1 MSGNL
6 SQQIPRYVVPI
17 TDPATG
23 IATPEFWRFLLTIF
37 SRTGG
42 QPGTNSSLAEA
53 MSVTSGDDNESLP
66 LDEGLS
72 LLSGFD
78 DAGNAADSVFPDMG
92 DGADAVDLSGF
103 IAAEMAAEDAG
114 GDTAQ
119 GAAFALAMGDDAAGS
134 DVDPLLAV
142 MLADGPDA
150 PQTPKQMAVTVGAS
164 PYAYS
169 APERGAVLVTGGT
182 VSAVTYSR
190 DGATTY
196 AMPVSGSFPVG
207 TGDILTVTYTVVPTM
222 AFVQI

>member
-17 TDPATG
+17 IDPATG
-23 IATPEFWRFLLTIF
+23 IATQEFWRFLLTLLN
-37 SRTGG
+37 RTGG
-42 QPGTNSSLAEA
+42 SPGSNSALTEA
-53 MSVTSGDDNESLP
+53 LGITAGDDDALP
-66 LDEGLS
+66 ADQTLA

-78 DAGNAADSVFPDMG
+78 DGDDAPGAVFPDMG
-92 DGADAVDLSGF
+92 DASDVVDLSAF
-103 IAAEMAAEDAG
+103 IAAEMTADGEGA
-114 GDTAQ
+114 DTAQ
-119 GAAFALAMGDDAAGS
+119 GAAFALAMGDDVAGAE
-134 DVDPLLAV
+134 VDPLLAAL
-142 MLADGPDA
+142 MTDGPDV

-169 APERGAVLVTGGT
+169 APERGAVLVTGGV

-207 TGDILTVTYTVVPTM
+207 TGDIVTVTYTVAPTM